1 MGDFQVRVGAGLR
14 LLVVAAGGL
23 LCVGPGLQ
31 AQAPGAA
38 PVAKTMLME
47 PPTPLL
53 PAMLGGLHR
62 AAEGDSGDGLGAV
75 DPADAAVLKEDGL
88 KRFARSDYAQGAPKD
103 VFILTVSVC
112 QFIDASG
119 AISAYDY
126 FRRPGMR
133 PEKLGDAAVS
143 NGDEILFRSGVSVV
157 RSAFNSR
164 AGMELEVEWGK
175 NQPMQELIDHL
186 PKAMGTAALPP
197 PLPTLL
203 PAKGLDADSVKYAL
217 GPESYKAMGGVLPP
231 DAVGFDK
238 SAETVTARYKGGGVL
253 TLLAYPTPEI
263 AGDRARAIEAAM
275 QQQGTNAGT
284 VKLRREGPLV
294 LLTTGVWP
302 AEAQK
307 MVDGIHLRS
316 EMSFD
321 KPMPLEFHTELQKT
335 YSLLESIAI
344 FSGVGALAAII
355 LGLFL
360 GFGRAAIRVMMG
372 KPAATEPEFLRIDLR
387 GAPGKNLR
395 GPEA

>member
-1 MGDFQVRVGAGLR
+1 M
-14 LLVVAAGGL
+14 
-23 LCVGPGLQ
+23 
-31 AQAPGAA
+31 
-38 PVAKTMLME
+38 
-47 PPTPLL
+47 
-53 PAMLGGLHR
+53 
-62 AAEGDSGDGLGAV
+62 
-75 DPADAAVLKEDGL
+75 
-88 KRFARSDYAQGAPKD
+88 
-103 VFILTVSVC
+103 
-112 QFIDASG
+112 
-119 AISAYDY
+119 
-126 FRRPGMR
+126 
-133 PEKLGDAAVS
+133 
-143 NGDEILFRSGVSVV
+143 
-157 RSAFNSR
+157 
-164 AGMELEVEWGK
+164 
-175 NQPMQELIDHL
+175 
-186 PKAMGTAALPP
+186 
-197 PLPTLL
+197 
-203 PAKGLDADSVKYAL
+203 KYAL
-217 GPESYKAMGGVLPP
+217 GPESYTAMGGVLPP
-231 DAVGFDK
+231 EAVGFDK

-253 TLLAYPTPEI
+253 TLLGIPRRRL
-263 AGDRARAIEAAM
+263 RATARGPLRRQM

-395 GPEA
+395 DPEA

>member
-1 MGDFQVRVGAGLR
+1 MGDLALKFGAALR
-14 LLVVAAGGL
+14 LMSMTALGLVCFAAGTGL
-23 LCVGPGLQ
+23 P

-38 PVAKTMLME
+38 PVARTMLME

-53 PAMLGGLHR
+53 PATLGKLKR
-62 AAEGDSGDGLGAV
+62 VADGDSGDGLGTVNA
-75 DPADAAVLKEDGL
+75 ADAALLKEDGL
-88 KRFARSDYAQGAPKD
+88 KRFARSDYAQAAEAGN
-103 VFILTVSVC
+103 VTVY
-112 QFIDASG
+112 QFADASG
-119 AISAYDY
+119 ATSAYDY
-126 FRRPGMR
+126 FRKPGMR

-143 NGDEILFRSGVSVV
+143 NGDELLMRSGVNVV
-157 RSAFNSR
+157 VGHFKLDHQAMAAVTR
-164 AGMELEVEWGK
+164 
-175 NQPMQELIDHL
+175 ELIDHL
-186 PKAMGTAALPP
+186 PKAMGPAALPP

-203 PAKGLDADSVKYAL
+203 PLKGLDVDSVKYAL

-231 DAVGFDK
+231 EAVGFNK
-238 SAETVTARYKGGGVL
+238 SAEAVTARYKGGGML

-263 AGDRARAIEAAM
+263 AGDRGRAIQAAV
-275 QQQGTNAGT
+275 QQQGANAGT

-294 LLTTGVWP
+294 LLTTGAWPP
-302 AEAQK
+302 AEAQR

-321 KPMPLEFHTELQKT
+321 KPMPLEFHAEVQKT
-335 YSLLESIAI
+335 FTLLESIAI

-360 GFGRAAIRVMMG
+360 GFGRAAVRVMMG

-395 GPEA
+395 EP